1 MNTASIPD
9 LVCPE
14 VLRPTPSGWTL
25 LGSRCV
31 SCGEMFFPAQRSC
44 TRCCGTELEP
54 CELGDRGTLWS
65 WTIQGFMPKSPYN
78 GGDVAAAFQPYGV
91 GYIQMPSQL
100 KVESRLTIN
109 DPAQL
114 KIGMH
119 MQLTLD
125 PYRRMAEGRE
135 VFTFAFQP
143 MQNDNAGA
151 QR

>member
-1 MNTASIPD
+1 MTHDFMPD

-14 VLRPTPSGWTL
+14 ALRKTASGWTL

-31 SCGEMFFPAQRSC
+31 ACGEMFFPAQRSC
-44 TRCCGTELEP
+44 TRCCGTELKS

-78 GGDVAAAFQPYGV
+78 GGDGAAAFQPYGV

-114 KIGMH
+114 KIGMP

-125 PYRRMAEGRE
+125 PYRRTAAGQE

-143 MQNDNAGA
+143 MQNGDAGV